1 MNINRN
7 ISKVTSKSVQI
18 KFDLFPLYMS
28 LVQQREREGER
39 DVHLYVYVVHVQVH
53 VLVRTWYCYIIYV
66 CMHEYNLSVY
76 RLRRITFTW
85 YSGGNCSFLKII
97 YQSFTYLH
105 ECMCVCRCTSWGY
118 ISSLTVQLA
127 IRNSVK
133 LCGFSL
139 FLLLCLSVSVP
150 FLCNSNWLH
159 SKTEQQQTN
168 RMNSIQL
175 HPPPPLTPPL
185 TPLLSL
191 AVLFQLEMI
200 FQ

>member
-18 KFDLFPLYMS
+18 KFDLFPLYE
-28 LVQQREREGER
+28 LGPAERERER
-39 DVHLYVYVVHVQVH
+39 DTTALVCVCNTCAGACASAFVVLLHN
-53 VLVRTWYCYIIYV
+53 I
-66 CMHEYNLSVY
+66 CMHEHNLSVY

-105 ECMCVCRCTSWGY
+105 ECVCRCTSWGY

-175 HPPPPLTPPL
+175 HPPLMLPLHRCCRWQC
-185 TPLLSL
+185 
-191 AVLFQLEMI
+191 F
-200 FQ
+200 FN

>member
-28 LVQQREREGER
+28 LVQQKERERGRE
-39 DVHLYVYVVHVQVH
+39 VHLYVYVVHVQVH

-97 YQSFTYLH
+97 YQSFAYLH
-105 ECMCVCRCTSWGY
+105 ECVCV
-118 ISSLTVQLA
+118 
-127 IRNSVK
+127 
-133 LCGFSL
+133 
-139 FLLLCLSVSVP
+139 
-150 FLCNSNWLH
+150 
-159 SKTEQQQTN
+159 
-168 RMNSIQL
+168 
-175 HPPPPLTPPL
+175 
-185 TPLLSL
+185 
-191 AVLFQLEMI
+191 
-200 FQ
+200 